1 MKNKTKQN
9 IIVFMVYKKGMQGK
23 VNEIKYS
30 LSIPNSL
37 TNNEN
42 FNKVFYQI
50 ANSRLISFIYVTQ

>member
-1 MKNKTKQN
+1 
-9 IIVFMVYKKGMQGK
+9 MVYKKGMQGK